1 MSRVQLTTK
10 KGTSFKC
17 RPLFVVSV
25 GETGPICQIVYG
37 TPVGHLRRLSSS
49 PPAASPPPDP
59 GTSAPAAPQH
69 FAGIARR
76 VRRGKCEIANDSL
89 ASNVPLPP
97 TPYESAT
104 IASPATAVE
113 PTFDRSLCVETYP
126 GMSLGPEIEAVL
138 ARVLEESKR
147 AENSVQFI
155 DCLLYT
161 SPSPRD

>member
-1 MSRVQLTTK
+1 MYKRQ
-10 KGTSFKC
+10 
-17 RPLFVVSV
+17 
-25 GETGPICQIVYG
+25 
-37 TPVGHLRRLSSS
+37 
-49 PPAASPPPDP
+49 
-59 GTSAPAAPQH
+59 
-69 FAGIARR
+69 
-76 VRRGKCEIANDSL
+76 
-89 ASNVPLPP
+89 PP

-155 DCLLYT
+155 DEAKREVQRLIEAEAFEACI
-161 SPSPRD
+161 